1 MESVQSE
8 RFCFPDAD
16 LVLQS
21 SDSVR
26 FKVHRKI
33 MDRHSAGV
41 NSISDGI
48 SGDSVK
54 LAESAK
60 VLDLLLSIVYRLDGA
75 KSNLRSAGFDMLKA
89 VAEAAEKYFF
99 DIASSTC
106 EMYMCESSAK
116 HPIEV
121 MTYAIK
127 HDHVD
132 AMDSAA
138 PWLIGLPEDSV
149 LDIFE
154 QSKFLRAWAKYYSA
168 CSKHLG
174 AIYFNQPNYITT
186 KCHPFNSCSVA
197 DALPKAVL
205 EAISIMGTDPASF
218 RKTDDIFCGPL
229 MTAAGCSECCGRL
242 LRWKQ
247 KIAAGMDFVPKFST
261 LI

>member
-1 MESVQSE
+1 
-8 RFCFPDAD
+8 
-16 LVLQS
+16 
-21 SDSVR
+21 
-26 FKVHRKI
+26 

-99 DIASSTC
+99 DIASGIC

-116 HPIEV
+116 HPMKV
-121 MTYAIK
+121 MKYAIK

-168 CSKHLG
+168 CSKYLG
-174 AIYFNQPNYITT
+174 AIYANQPSYITT
-186 KCHPFNSCSVA
+186 KYHPFNFCSVA

-205 EAISIMGTDPASF
+205 EAIAIMGTNPASF
-218 RKTDDIFCGPL
+218 RNTDSIFCGPL
-229 MTAAGCSECCGRL
+229 MTAAKCSECCERL
-242 LRWKQ
+242 LGWKQ

-261 LI
+261 FI